1 MSTRQLTYG
10 AIFAALYV
18 VIGQFVTQ
26 YLPNPMIPGAV
37 IALNMTVVVI
47 AGILFGPAVGGMVGL
62 VGTAVNFVLTPTA
75 AKPFE
80 GWAILPHTAMG
91 AAAGLARNAH
101 PVLASLTILVGH
113 ALNVLFYV
121 ATGLL
126 PLRDV
131 IVAGFVV
138 GLGFE
143 TIVDVGV
150 IVAAV
155 YLLRPWLQP
164 RG

>member
-1 MSTRQLTYG
+1 M
-10 AIFAALYV
+10 FAGLYV

-47 AGILFGPAVGGMVGL
+47 AGILFGPTVGAMVGL

-75 AKPFE
+75 AKVFE
-80 GWAILPHTAMG
+80 GWAILPHTLMG

-101 PVLASLTILVGH
+101 PAVAALTIVIGH
-113 ALNVLFYV
+113 VLNVLFFV
-121 ATGLL
+121 AAGLL

-131 IVAGFVV
+131 VVAGFVV

-143 TIVDVGV
+143 TAVGVVV

-155 YLLRPWLQP
+155 SLLRQP
-164 RG
+164 LTVRS